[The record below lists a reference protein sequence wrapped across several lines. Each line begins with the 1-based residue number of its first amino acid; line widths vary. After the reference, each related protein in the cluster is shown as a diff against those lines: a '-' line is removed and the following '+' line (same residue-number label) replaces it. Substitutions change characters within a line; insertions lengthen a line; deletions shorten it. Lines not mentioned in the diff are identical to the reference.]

1 MSTGAAQWRH
11 VPIMTSLS
19 YLMTGS
25 SSSSWRPLSMAARE
39 RRRRRLS
46 RACCTGLSR
55 PDGRREGLL
64 DAVKLAGRSSTSTAG
79 AATVPRLWLAALR
92 LLLLLLAELVAR
104 LLVPPDVTEAL
115 LSCAALCM
123 PPAMAAATTLAMML
137 FSLPAPVAAAAIA
150 TLLLRPRAGAVA
162 PKSLVLPA
170 LGLRSVANALALALR
185 KAAWGLPPGQ
195 RLFARASR

>member
-1 MSTGAAQWRH
+1 M
-11 VPIMTSLS
+11 
-19 YLMTGS
+19 
-25 SSSSWRPLSMAARE
+25 
-39 RRRRRLS
+39 
-46 RACCTGLSR
+46 
-55 PDGRREGLL
+55 
-64 DAVKLAGRSSTSTAG
+64 
-79 AATVPRLWLAALR
+79 PRLWLAALR
-92 LLLLLLAELVAR
+92 LLLLLLLLAVLVAR

-137 FSLPAPVAAAAIA
+137 FSLPAPVAVAAIA

-162 PKSLVLPA
+162 PKSLLLPA